1 MSSVPDSTQKVIVEG
16 QLLVST
22 NLNTNVQEK
31 GQIAFVDKTNLS
43 RVLAGMRIFGTPQ
56 SRLIVDAY
64 NSANGMAFRTNVDQG
79 TTTEGGKGYAY
90 SMELN
95 SFGNRSGQVFE
106 VVEQNIF
113 QNPNTEKGTSYFNVT
128 RAGTRGITASTPSTR
143 YISKFEESSVK
154 TGEEVYISCG
164 TGQGRGILG
173 FNNSG
178 ANSFLA
184 YGASSNAEPV
194 KSVIWSGT
202 GLVALPQSLYVG
214 DKIEAGSKVVVF
226 NRANTNFLQLP
237 SSTLTFTTTGMSFL
251 AAVKFTG
258 TPGDNER
265 VFEFATATNG
275 SNTFYISRSG
285 TSSTL
290 RCAASNATTQVGIID
305 GVGSIVQDAWTVI
318 AATYSF
324 TTSTI
329 ILYQGGVSIGSVI
342 CSQPLTDR
350 TSSTSQSFLGRSTV
364 AADSYTSYSI
374 GCFYVYNKILTPAQ
388 ISAVTSLNYNLLP
401 LTYSPVSSFIGPRLN
416 YMNGQAVSEWEGSFQ
431 TTAARQPITEVVGLL
446 YSSSGLNVE
455 TISATN
461 YLNLPAVPPAQLLP
475 ITLDA
480 TNNRV
485 GINNTTPH
493 VALAV
498 TGHASVTETMD
509 AGNLAS
515 RGMLLV
521 VGDTTLSA
529 NLEVK
534 GFTGIEGDLSVL
546 GDTTLYNTNVI
557 GKVTA
562 GTVEALDTTTGT
574 LHLGSIPNSSK
585 SNVLMYD
592 TTTKEVSYGAS
603 ASPDLLPITLDKVNN
618 RVGINKTVPTTA
630 LDVGGAV
637 TASGAVIS
645 GGVTSGTLS
654 LTGIPNTTKT
664 NTLYYDTTTKE
675 VSYGAGGSS
684 TPVYTEGFLAA
695 DINKGS
701 DGQRVIFTVPLTP
714 GVYNFQASIVNQV
727 ETLRS
732 TFYIRYGATGTIMNS
747 VTYGTN
753 SSLITAYVATLTQLI
768 RLTVATDILVCCNSQ
783 GTNSDLIYANTPI
796 AYRTT
801 AKTGWFCV
809 KLA

>member
-1 MSSVPDSTQKVIVEG
+1 M
-16 QLLVST
+16 
-22 NLNTNVQEK
+22 
-31 GQIAFVDKTNLS
+31 
-43 RVLAGMRIFGTPQ
+43 
-56 SRLIVDAY
+56 
-64 NSANGMAFRTNVDQG
+64 
-79 TTTEGGKGYAY
+79 
-90 SMELN
+90 
-95 SFGNRSGQVFE
+95 
-106 VVEQNIF
+106 
-113 QNPNTEKGTSYFNVT
+113 
-128 RAGTRGITASTPSTR
+128 
-143 YISKFEESSVK
+143 
-154 TGEEVYISCG
+154 
-164 TGQGRGILG
+164 
-173 FNNSG
+173 
-178 ANSFLA
+178 
-184 YGASSNAEPV
+184 
-194 KSVIWSGT
+194 
-202 GLVALPQSLYVG
+202 
-214 DKIEAGSKVVVF
+214 
-226 NRANTNFLQLP
+226 
-237 SSTLTFTTTGMSFL
+237 
-251 AAVKFTG
+251 
-258 TPGDNER
+258 
-265 VFEFATATNG
+265 
-275 SNTFYISRSG
+275 
-285 TSSTL
+285 
-290 RCAASNATTQVGIID
+290 
-305 GVGSIVQDAWTVI
+305 
-318 AATYSF
+318 
-324 TTSTI
+324 
-329 ILYQGGVSIGSVI
+329 
-342 CSQPLTDR
+342 
-350 TSSTSQSFLGRSTV
+350 
-364 AADSYTSYSI
+364 
-374 GCFYVYNKILTPAQ
+374 
-388 ISAVTSLNYNLLP
+388 TSLNYNLLP